1 MARVLLMLP
10 TRTYRTPAL
19 LAAAARCGVEL
30 TVASEE
36 SSSLAHLNPSGLLTL
51 PFSSPEQVAEPVLAF
66 HRDHPIDA
74 VIGVDD
80 TVVEAAAVA
89 ARVLGLPHNDPEAVA
104 LARDKRLSRE
114 AFAAAG
120 VRSPEFA
127 WRSFDDSR
135 RADRPGFGFPA
146 IVKPLQLSAGR
157 GVIRVDSSEELA
169 VAIERLEKILE
180 SESDCTT
187 RSGFLVESFVA
198 GPEVALEGLLR
209 GSALEVLAIFDK
221 PEPLEGPYFEET
233 IYLTPSRLDE
243 GRQRLLFETAA
254 DACRAVRLREGSV
267 HVEMRLTPEG
277 PVVIEVNPRAIGG
290 LCSEVLRFG
299 TGLSLEDL
307 LLNHALG
314 DRAPLPP
321 RMATAAG
328 VMMLPVPA
336 AGRLVR
342 VDGLDAA
349 AEVPGIQRVAITAH
363 PGQLLQPWPEG
374 SPYPGFLFARGKTCE
389 DVQQAL
395 HEAHRKLTLVLDEPS
410 QGCNGT
416 GDGDARR

>member
-19 LAAAARCGVEL
+19 LAAAARSGVEL
-30 TVASEE
+30 TVACEE
-36 SSSLAHLNPSGLLTL
+36 TSSLAHLNPTGLLTL

-80 TVVEAAAVA
+80 TVVEAVAVA
-89 ARVLGLPHNDPEAVA
+89 ARVLGLPHNDPQSVA

-114 AFAAAG
+114 AFAAAD
-120 VRSPEFA
+120 VRSPEFS
-127 WRSFDDSR
+127 WRSFDDSD
-135 RADRPGFGFPA
+135 RAARPGFGFPA

-157 GVIRVDSSEELA
+157 GVIRADSPGELA
-169 VAIERLEKILE
+169 AAIERLESILE
-180 SESDCTT
+180 SEPDCTT
-187 RSGFLVESFVA
+187 ETGFLVESFVP

-209 GSALEVLAIFDK
+209 GSELEVLAIFDK

-233 IYLTPSRLDE
+233 IYLTPSRQDE
-243 GRQRLLFETAA
+243 DWQQLLAETAA
-254 DACRAVRLREGSV
+254 EACRAVRLEEGSV
-267 HVEMRLTPEG
+267 HVEMRVTPEG

-321 RMATAAG
+321 RADTAAG

-342 VDGLDAA
+342 VDGLQAA
-349 AEVPGIQRVAITAH
+349 GEVPGIQRVAITAH

-389 DVQQAL
+389 DVQRAL
-395 HEAHRKLTLVLDEPS
+395 HEAHGKLTLVLDESPRCS
-410 QGCNGT
+410 RT
-416 GDGDARR
+416 GEGDARH

>member
-1 MARVLLMLP
+1 MPLDR
-10 TRTYRTPAL
+10 
-19 LAAAARCGVEL
+19 
-30 TVASEE
+30 
-36 SSSLAHLNPSGLLTL
+36 
-51 PFSSPEQVAEPVLAF
+51 
-66 HRDHPIDA
+66 
-74 VIGVDD
+74 
-80 TVVEAAAVA
+80 
-89 ARVLGLPHNDPEAVA
+89 
-104 LARDKRLSRE
+104 KRRNY
-114 AFAAAG
+114 
-120 VRSPEFA
+120 
-127 WRSFDDSR
+127 D
-135 RADRPGFGFPA
+135 
-146 IVKPLQLSAGR
+146 
-157 GVIRVDSSEELA
+157 
-169 VAIERLEKILE
+169 
-180 SESDCTT
+180 
-187 RSGFLVESFVA
+187 
-198 GPEVALEGLLR
+198 
-209 GSALEVLAIFDK
+209 
-221 PEPLEGPYFEET
+221 
-233 IYLTPSRLDE
+233 
-243 GRQRLLFETAA
+243 
-254 DACRAVRLREGSV
+254 
-267 HVEMRLTPEG
+267 
-277 PVVIEVNPRAIGG
+277 VIEVNPRAIGG